1 MRKLTRRGF
10 AGTVAGT
17 ALGSVA
23 LGALSPQALAET
35 RLRFFWWGNPER
47 NKRTYEV
54 VELFKQKNPEVA
66 VDPETIGWDDYWPKM
81 ATQASGRNMADVIQM
96 DYRFLFEYARR
107 NQLEPLDEY
116 MGNGLDLSA
125 FNPGFLDSG
134 KVDGKLYAVPWTSNS
149 TTCYYDSAKMAEL
162 GIAMPDHTWTWDD
175 LKRIAGEVKK
185 AGLTDYWGVSDK
197 GRWEPMMEFFMRQ
210 RGKALY
216 NEDGGLG
223 FEEADVADYF
233 GLWESFRKEGLAT
246 PGDLTA
252 QDNTLQTMPLTLGK
266 SAIDFAHSN
275 QIVAL
280 QSLNKNELQMTML
293 PNLSGGEPGQ
303 YLKPSMLVSVART
316 SPAKPEAVAF
326 TQFLVADWDAA
337 QVLRVERGVPG
348 DEKIRDRLIE
358 VVNPVEKKMLEYLAV
373 VSNNVGP
380 LPPAPPKGAGEVDK
394 MLLRTYPE
402 MAFGRISVKDGAAQF
417 YRDAE
422 LILRRA

>member
-23 LGALSPQALAET
+23 LGALSPRALAET

-54 VELFKQKNPEVA
+54 VELYKQKSPDVA
-66 VDPETIGWDDYWPKM
+66 IDPETIGWDDYWPKM

-116 MGNGLDLSA
+116 MGSGLDLSA
-125 FNPGFLDSG
+125 FNPNFLDSG

-175 LKRIAGEVKK
+175 LKRVAGEVKK

-246 PGDLTA
+246 PADLTA

-316 SPAKPEAVAF
+316 SQAKPEAVAF

-373 VSNNVGP
+373 VSSNVGP